1 MTAPRTG
8 PDHAAELAAD
18 FAAIGPFGTCDRL
31 GLKHRREG
39 RTAWICCPW
48 HSEQT
53 PSCTVAIGPC
63 GTIRVHCFACART
76 WDVHALVAQLRGLDC
91 AGDFRSVLLEEAEL
105 LGRSDIAAALEGR
118 AAERGARG
126 AACSSGHFLFLD
138 HVSAG
143 HELSRTA
150 PPRPAPQPEPERTYP
165 PRDEVL
171 DLIAG
176 CSMTAGDPDVSRAVE
191 ERGLVPSD
199 LDCRGLAYALP
210 ASASL
215 PAWARYR
222 GRSWLDTGHR
232 IIVPVVDAS
241 GVVRSV
247 RASRVGPG
255 DTPKRLPPAG
265 HKASGL
271 VMADAMAVEV
281 LRAGAWPSWDPGP
294 AQVVI
299 AEGEPDF
306 WTWAVRTPLHR
317 PATRATIGIW
327 SGAWTAELAAR
338 IPDGATVAVWT
349 DQDPAGNRYAQTI
362 ADSLAGRCSVIR
374 GEP

>member
-1 MTAPRTG
+1 MRG

-18 FAAIGPFGTCDRL
+18 FAALGPFGTCDRL
-31 GLKHRREG
+31 GLKYRREG
-39 RTAWICCPW
+39 RTAFVCCPW
-48 HSEQT
+48 HAEKT
-53 PSCTVAIGPC
+53 PSCTVAIGQA
-63 GTIRVHCFACART
+63 GTIRVHCFACSRT
-76 WDVHALVAQLRGLDC
+76 WDAHALVAQLRGLDC
-91 AGDFRSVLLEEAEL
+91 AGDFRAVLLEEAEL
-105 LGRSDIAAALEGR
+105 LGRSDIVAALEGR
-118 AAERGARG
+118 AAEPRPA
-126 AACSSGHFLFLD
+126 
-138 HVSAG
+138 
-143 HELSRTA
+143 RTA

-171 DLIAG
+171 DMIAS

-191 ERGLVPSD
+191 ARGLVPSD
-199 LDCRGLAYALP
+199 LDSRGLAYSLP

-232 IIVPVVDAS
+232 IIVPVVDAA

-281 LRAGAWPSWDPGP
+281 LRAGAWPSWAPGP

-306 WTWAVRTPLHR
+306 WTWAVRTPLLRYPMH
-317 PATRATIGIW
+317 AVIGVF
-327 SGAWTAELAAR
+327 SGAWSADLAAR

-349 DQDPAGNRYAQTI
+349 DQDSAGDRYARAI

>member
-1 MTAPRTG
+1 MSALTAPRTG

-63 GTIRVHCFACART
+63 GTIRVHCFACSQT
-76 WDVHALVAQLRGLDC
+76 WDVHALVAQLRGLDTR
-91 AGDFRSVLLEEAEL
+91 ADFRAVLLEEADT
-105 LGRSDIAAALEGR
+105 LGRSDIVDALEGR
-118 AAERGARG
+118 TAEPRPA
-126 AACSSGHFLFLD
+126 
-138 HVSAG
+138 
-143 HELSRTA
+143 RTA
-150 PPRPAPQPEPERTYP
+150 PPRPVPVQATPAPTYP
-165 PRDEVL
+165 DRDQVL
-171 DLIAG
+171 DLIAS
-176 CSMTAGDPDVSRAVE
+176 CTLTARDAEATQALAD
-191 ERGLVPSD
+191 RGLAASD
-199 LDCRGLAYALP
+199 LDVRGLAYALP
-210 ASASL
+210 KSAAL

-232 IIVPVVDAS
+232 IIVPVVDAN

-281 LRAGAWPSWDPGP
+281 LRAGAWPSWAPGP
-294 AQVVI
+294 AQIVI
-299 AEGEPDF
+299 AEGEPDW

-317 PATRATIGIW
+317 IPKHACIGIF
-327 SGAWTAELAAR
+327 SGAWTADIAAR
-338 IPDGATVAVWT
+338 IPDGAKVAIWT
-349 DQDPAGNRYAQTI
+349 DHDAAGEKYAQQI
-362 ADSLAGRCSVIR
+362 ADSLADRCTLIR
-374 GEP
+374 GGA